1 MVNFFKILLICMFLL
16 QVSCGKEKKISK
28 IDNTD
33 IKQQMIGLYEEGYK
47 ELLSGDALY
56 AANQFKEAELIFP
69 QSSWAPIASLMAAYA
84 YYDQDYYFDA
94 VDQLEDYLK
103 KYPNH
108 TNRDY
113 AQFILAMC
121 YYENII
127 DEKRDLE
134 PLIKAKDQFELILR
148 EYPNTDFALD
158 AQFKLE
164 LIEDRLAG
172 KVMFIARHYLKSKKW
187 IPAINRFKK
196 ITEEYDQTIYVEE
209 ALHRLVEINYRI
221 GLEDEAKKYANV
233 LGYNY
238 ESSNWYKASYKVFNK
253 NYKYSEKLN
262 NKKLKKKDRKKII
275 RKFKTRFLTLYKKR
289 IFRNNRRTKKI

>member
-1 MVNFFKILLICMFLL
+1 MVNFFKILLFCMIAL
-16 QVSCGKEKKISK
+16 QVSCSKEEKIST

-33 IKQQMIGLYEEGYK
+33 IKQQMIGLYEEGYA
-47 ELLSGDALY
+47 ELLNGDVLF
-56 AANQFKEAELIFP
+56 AAKKFKEAELIFP
-69 QSSWAPIASLMAAYA
+69 QSEWAPMASLMAAYT
-84 YYDQDYYFDA
+84 YYSQDYYLDTIY
-94 VDQLEDYLK
+94 QIEDYLK
-103 KYPNH
+103 RYPNH
-108 TNRDY
+108 INRDY
-113 AQFILAMC
+113 GQFLLAMC

-134 PLIKAKDQFELILR
+134 PLLKAKKQFELILR

-172 KVMFIARHYLKSKKW
+172 KEMFIARHYLKSKKW

-196 ITEEYDQTIYVEE
+196 VIEDYEQTIYVEE

-221 GLEDEAKKYANV
+221 GLVDEAKKYANV

-238 ESSNWYKASYKVFNK
+238 DSSDWYKASYKVFNK
-253 NYKYSEKLN
+253 DYKYSEKM
-262 NKKLKKKDRKKII
+262 NKKKQKQRDRKKII
-275 RKFKTRFLTLYKKR
+275 TKFKTKFMTLFK
-289 IFRNNRRTKKI
+289 